1 MNIPLYQVDAFTHE
15 LFRGNPA
22 AVCVLQQPIE
32 SGLMQRIAA
41 ENNLSETA
49 FVYPE
54 GDHFSIRWFTP
65 KVEVELCGHA
75 TLATAFALW
84 ECEGYTGELL
94 RLESRERGTLT
105 VRKMNDGSLQLDFP
119 SDPVTEAAPPENTG
133 KVMGILPESAMQSST
148 DLLLIYEKEED
159 IKALMPDFR
168 LMGQW
173 DYRGIIAT
181 APGNEVD
188 LVSRFFGPAVGIDED
203 PVTGSAHC
211 ALVPYWSKV
220 LNKKMLRARQLSE
233 RVGELTGIMEGDR
246 VLLNGNGVLYLSGT
260 IRI

>member
-1 MNIPLYQVDAFTHE
+1 MNIPLYQVDAFTLE

-22 AVCVLQQPIE
+22 AVCVLESPID

-54 GDHFSIRWFTP
+54 GRDFGIRWFTP

-84 ECEGYTGELL
+84 ECEGYTLELL
-94 RLESRERGTLT
+94 RFRSLERGTLT

-119 SDPVTEAAPPENTG
+119 SDPVSEVTPPENTG
-133 KVMGILPESAMQSST
+133 VVMGIWPESAMRSST
-148 DLLLIYEKEED
+148 DLLLIYSREED
-159 IKALMPDFR
+159 IRALKPDFLR
-168 LMGQW
+168 MGLW
-173 DYRGIIAT
+173 DYRGIITT

-188 LVSRFFGPAVGIDED
+188 FVSRFFGPAVGINED

-211 ALVPYWSKV
+211 ALVPYWSDV
-220 LNKKMLRARQLSE
+220 LNKDRLRARQLSE
-233 RVGELTGIMEGDR
+233 RLGELTGIMEGDR
-246 VLLNGNGVLYLSGT
+246 VLLNGNAVLYLSGT
-260 IRI
+260 IKI